1 MAQRHNQQEGQK
13 SAESRQHILRRILG
27 TGAHILSQQEGD
39 VSGLKR
45 STNGADP
52 QIMEGKCLSRRQVEI
67 CLTSHMFLSW
77 GRGKG
82 KGKVYARA
90 LSDSISFALP
100 GDKRFE
106 CGQCQKRFMRSDH
119 LTKHY
124 KTHMVTKNL

>member
-1 MAQRHNQQEGQK
+1 MRFPSGGGTEAY
-13 SAESRQHILRRILG
+13 SARGTKVSRKQATNPEASPG
-27 TGAHILSQQEGD
+27 YWCTYTEGD

-45 STNGADP
+45 STNGADHRSWRA
-52 QIMEGKCLSRRQVEI
+52 SRRQVEI

-82 KGKVYARA
+82 KVYAWA
-90 LSDSISFALP
+90 LSDSIPFALP